1 MSITMPTLIQQ
12 PMVDNA
18 VKHGIEDAS
27 GSGSVEIRAEDED
40 DECLI
45 TVSDD
50 GGGFRP
56 QLAGEGPGALSNID
70 HRLRQVFGPGY
81 GLTIESGPRSGTT
94 VRLRVPKYRPG
105 VRAS

>member
-1 MSITMPTLIQQ
+1 M
-12 PMVDNA
+12 
-18 VKHGIEDAS
+18 
-27 GSGSVEIRAEDED
+27 
-40 DECLI
+40 
-45 TVSDD
+45 SDD